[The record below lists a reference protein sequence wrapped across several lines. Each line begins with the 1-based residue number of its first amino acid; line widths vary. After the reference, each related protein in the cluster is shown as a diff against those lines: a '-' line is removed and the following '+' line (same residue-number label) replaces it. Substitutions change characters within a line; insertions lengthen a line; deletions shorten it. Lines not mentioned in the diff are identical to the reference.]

1 MKHVPTCFIS
11 YDTVKS
17 HGPYTIQ
24 DMLEKIGRFGPRE
37 LEFGAIDPEMVLVW
51 NLGWRSAQPL
61 VLAKPSLGRSKEG
74 QVCSLSLRGPKSP

>member
-1 MKHVPTCFIS
+1 MRHVPTCFIS

-24 DMLEKIGRFGPRE
+24 DMLEEIETFGPRE
-37 LEFGAIDPEMVLVW
+37 FDFGAIDREAVQVW

-61 VLAKPSLGRSKEG
+61 EQAKSFLLADLRKSKYA
-74 QVCSLSLRGPKSP
+74 S